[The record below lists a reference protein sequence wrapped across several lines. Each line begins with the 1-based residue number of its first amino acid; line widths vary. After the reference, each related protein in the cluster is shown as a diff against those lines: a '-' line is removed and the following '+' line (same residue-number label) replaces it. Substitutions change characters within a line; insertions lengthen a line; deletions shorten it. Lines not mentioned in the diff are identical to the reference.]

1 MTRSTQVKAA
11 ELTAQA
17 KNTAEALDYIR
28 KAYRKG
34 ITRVIK
40 YVSLAVLICAVI
52 VGVWFLWKG
61 VVVAGSVVELLWE
74 LAIVVS
80 VGFAFSIGIVLVVEG
95 RTRVQQ
101 GMMPG
106 ADENHSLVDWIGR
119 VVQSRSE
126 KRKPLETVPEQLQSV
141 EDDPTAIAIL
151 VGLGSI
157 GSAIRALGR
166 YILMALLF
174 LAIAWSLAPFAASL
188 AP

>member
-1 MTRSTQVKAA
+1 MPTIRARKVIESADDVK
-11 ELTAQA
+11 
-17 KNTAEALDYIR
+17 

-34 ITRVIK
+34 MARIIK
-40 YVSLAVLICAVI
+40 YISLAISICAI
-52 VGVWFLWKG
+52 AVGIWFLWRG
-61 VVVAGSVVELLWE
+61 IVVASTVVELLWE
-74 LAIVVS
+74 LAIVICT
-80 VGFAFSIGIVLVVEG
+80 GLAASIGIVLLVEG

-101 GMMPG
+101 GVMPG

-126 KRKPLETVPEQLQSV
+126 RRKPLSGISKHLRSV
-141 EDDPTAIAIL
+141 EDDPTAVAIL

-166 YILMALLF
+166 YLLMALLF